1 MWLNFLVDARQCGN
15 ITKLKKQKHWPSKNK
30 TSNENDSKSLCFG
43 VIFGFKK
50 KNIVTV
56 YFIFS
61 KKTSHQKEIAASN
74 G

>member
-1 MWLNFLVDARQCGN
+1 MWLNFLVDAPQCDN
-15 ITKLKKQKHWPSKNK
+15 ITKLKKQKHWPSMNK
-30 TSNENDSKSLCFG
+30 HLVKLTPKVSVLG

-61 KKTSHQKEIAASN
+61 KENSHQKEIAASN
-74 G
+74 R